1 VGGFAQGLLVAIWG
15 LTLSDSSLWA
25 QSVDPAQRGVS
36 IRERFSGP
44 VRSELGGGSQEVRY
58 YVLSLAPEVRAAAPK
73 PMGPVAKQA
82 ITLYE
87 LRAGKL
93 ETIIDGQ
100 RQDRR
105 EGEFWVVGPEQEI
118 SFESGDDSVIVQV
131 IQVSDP

>member
-1 VGGFAQGLLVAIWG
+1 
-15 LTLSDSSLWA
+15 
-25 QSVDPAQRGVS
+25 
-36 IRERFSGP
+36 
-44 VRSELGGGSQEVRY
+44 
-58 YVLSLAPEVRAAAPK
+58 
-73 PMGPVAKQA
+73 MGPVAKQA